1 MMRLSLNHIMAAIF
15 PLLAAR
21 SAAAQE
27 SPFLVT
33 YDHHMEEPHYL
44 EISLMPVMAAP
55 KQGNHFAGTT
65 LEFEFAPKA
74 WWTSA
79 LYLDGQRTSR
89 ESSLFTGYRIEN
101 RVRLLMEEHAI
112 NPVLYIEFANT
123 SGADKTLREFVGF
136 DSWMDLATPNAEA
149 RLEKKREIE
158 AKLIL
163 SRDHHGWNVSGN
175 FIAEKNLA
183 GPPWEF
189 GYAFG
194 ASRPLALAA
203 TPYNCRFCR
212 ENFSAGIEAYGG
224 LAEQHQITLA
234 NTSHYI
240 APCLSWALPSGLTL
254 RVSPAF
260 GLTSSSNKFLMRFG
274 ISYEVPLTR

>member
-1 MMRLSLNHIMAAIF
+1 MLRLSLNHIALVVFVTAAT
-15 PLLAAR
+15 
-21 SAAAQE
+21 AAAQE
-27 SPFLVT
+27 SPYIVT

-44 EISLMPVMAAP
+44 EISLTPVMATP
-55 KQGNHFAGTT
+55 KEGNRFVGTP

-79 LYLDGQRTSR
+79 LYLDGQSTSR
-89 ESSLFTGYRIEN
+89 ESSLFTGYRVEN

-112 NPVLYIEFANT
+112 NPVLYIEFANAT
-123 SGADKTLREFVGF
+123 GADKTLREFVGF
-136 DSWMDLATPNAEA
+136 DSWEDVAAPNAEA

-158 AKLIL
+158 TKLIL
-163 SRDHHGWNVSGN
+163 SRNQRGWNLSGN

-183 GPPWEF
+183 GAPWEF
-189 GYAFG
+189 GYALG
-194 ASRPLALAA
+194 TSRPLALAA
-203 TPYNCRFCR
+203 TPYECRVCR

-224 LAEQHQITLA
+224 LGEQHQITLA

-260 GLTSSSNKFLMRFG
+260 GLTSSSNRVLMRFG